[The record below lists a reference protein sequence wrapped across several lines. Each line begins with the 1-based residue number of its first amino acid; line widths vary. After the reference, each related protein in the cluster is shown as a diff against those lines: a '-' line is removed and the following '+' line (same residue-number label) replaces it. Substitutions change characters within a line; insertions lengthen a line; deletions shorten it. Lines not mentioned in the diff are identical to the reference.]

1 MSFLS
6 TTYNMNRLC
15 LSLTSNQTAVF
26 FLLRRVD
33 WEMFA
38 HFHPNW
44 LCFAG
49 GICYLLGCPQTFF
62 MWRSS
67 SWINQISYELAHI
80 VMFHTWLS
88 APFLETKSGDQSLKH
103 FQMHSKSPQHS
114 FLSTWAG
121 VSLLFIVYLL
131 LRLIKCWTL
140 FLIWWMFLFLKQHFE
155 LKLWLH
161 YF

>member
-1 MSFLS
+1 M
-6 TTYNMNRLC
+6 YRLC
-15 LSLTSNQTAVF
+15 LSLTSKHSANCF
-26 FLLRRVD
+26 FSSDGLTGKCLLTFTLIGSVLLEGSVVCWPVHR
-33 WEMFA
+33 
-38 HFHPNW
+38 HFS
-44 LCFAG
+44 CG
-49 GICYLLGCPQTFF
+49 GLQAD
-62 MWRSS
+62 